1 MGELTTGQRCEVLI
15 NDLGQEGQGIGRC
28 AEAVV
33 FVPGALPGERVIA
46 RLVKKARRHWFSQLQ
61 EVLEPSPH
69 RRRESCILANT
80 CGGCSLQHLD
90 PQAQAMWKGEALR
103 NALQRIG
110 GLDHPVQPVLTAAES
125 LGYRNRAI
133 IPLERLDDGTVRCGY
148 YRRGSH
154 RIVNLNH
161 CPVLDPRID
170 GLIQPIKADLAA
182 TDWPIDR
189 DCHGS
194 GGLRH
199 LALRVGSHTD
209 QVLIGL
215 ISSHAQ
221 LPGLEALAQRWLE
234 RWPQVVGVTLNLQ
247 PKANNVLMGPDTRL
261 LAGVGSIRERFAGL
275 ELEIATDTFFQVF
288 TAQAERVVPLLQQVL
303 AEMPAPG
310 LAIDAYCGIGTYSLP
325 MAARGWRVHGL
336 EINPQAV
343 ELARSNAARNGFGQ
357 LCSFQ
362 AGDVADALSERLA
375 EAQLLVVDP
384 PRRGLDERV
393 VASILEQ
400 APERLAYLSCD
411 PASLAR
417 DLKALTQPGPYTLER
432 VQPLDFFPHTTHVE
446 TLVVLRRR
454 T

>member
-15 NDLGQEGQGIGRC
+15 NDLSQDGQGIGRC

-33 FVPGALPGERVIA
+33 FVPGALPGERVTA
-46 RLVKKARRHWFSQLQ
+46 RLVKKARRHWLSQLQ

-69 RRRESCILANT
+69 RRREPCILASK
-80 CGGCSLQHLD
+80 CGGCSLQHFD
-90 PQAQAMWKGEALR
+90 PQAQAAWKAEAVQ

-110 GLDHPVQPVLTAAES
+110 GFDHPVQPVLTAAES
-125 LGYRNRAI
+125 LGYRNRAV

-275 ELEIATDTFFQVF
+275 ELEITTDTFFQVF

-343 ELARSNAARNGFGQ
+343 ELARSNAVRNGLGQ

-384 PRRGLDERV
+384 PRRGLDQRV

-417 DLKALTQPGPYTLER
+417 DLKALTQPGPYNLER

-454 T
+454 P